1 MDGGRGGTQE
11 QRCCMRAPAPPGLAR
26 RMEKTPSPPPP
37 SPVVLIVEDDEA
49 KRYMLARMLEL
60 AGFRTREAAN
70 ASEAFTLVR
79 EGPDVLLL
87 DVRLPDLTGFEV
99 SRRLKADPAT
109 ASIPIIQMSASFTTT
124 QDKTQGLLGGADGY
138 LVAPV
143 EPEELV
149 ATLRTVLRTH
159 EVARERAQL
168 LESER
173 TARAALEA
181 ANAQLRTQVDI
192 LANVQDSIIVT
203 DLSGRI
209 TYWNVG
215 AMQLFGYSAE
225 EMVGQSLAAIYPSQS
240 PQELEK
246 GLARIITQGERSGE
260 WLGRRKDGSEVWIN
274 IRTVPMRSAQGEPT
288 GFIGVS
294 RDITELRNLR
304 ADALHRAEL
313 AQQLIGIVS
322 HDLRNPL
329 TAITLAAESGLRKE
343 GRDEAAQVRLLTRI
357 RSSAERMTRMVRDL
371 LDFTQA
377 SMGGGIVLNP
387 QPIDL
392 HELARQVVEEVQFAH
407 PGRTLRLECTGDSE
421 GTLDADRIAQV
432 LTNLLTNAL
441 QYSPPDTP
449 VTVSSTSEAGMLQ
462 LRVHNLGDP
471 ISPEDQ
477 QHIFEPLQRGAA
489 EMDSAQRSIG
499 LGLFIVN
506 HLVRAHHGHIQVR
519 SSREEGTTFQVHL
532 PRDARAAGSSKA

>member
-1 MDGGRGGTQE
+1 
-11 QRCCMRAPAPPGLAR
+11 
-26 RMEKTPSPPPP
+26 
-37 SPVVLIVEDDEA
+37 VLIVEDDEA

-70 ASEAFTLVR
+70 AGEAFALAR
-79 EGPDVLLL
+79 EAPDILLL
-87 DVRLPDLTGFEV
+87 DVRLPDMTGFEV
-99 SRRLKADPAT
+99 SRRLKGDPAT

-124 QDKTQGLLGGADGY
+124 KDKAQGLLGGADGY

-173 TARAALEA
+173 AARAALEA

-203 DLSGRI
+203 DLSGLI
-209 TYWNVG
+209 TYWNEG
-215 AMQLFGYSAE
+215 ATQLFGYSAG
-225 EMVGQSLAAIYPSQS
+225 EMLGQSLAAIYPSQS
-240 PQELEK
+240 HQELAA
-246 GLARIITQGERSGE
+246 GLARIIHAGARTGE
-260 WLGRRKDGSEVWIN
+260 WLGRRKDGSEVWVN

-294 RDITELRNLR
+294 RDVTELRNLR
-304 ADALHRAEL
+304 ADALRQAEL

-329 TAITLAAESGLRKE
+329 TAITLAAESGLRKQ
-343 GRDEAAQVRLLTRI
+343 GRDENAQVRLLTRI
-357 RSSAERMTRMVRDL
+357 HSSAERMTRMVREL

-377 SMGGGIVLNP
+377 SLGGGIALNA
-387 QPIDL
+387 QPMDL
-392 HELARQVVEEVQFAH
+392 HELTRQVVEEVQFAH
-407 PGRTLRLECTGDSE
+407 PERTLQVECTGDGK
-421 GTLDADRIAQV
+421 GTLDADRMAQV

-441 QYSPPDTP
+441 QYSPSDSP
-449 VTVSSTSEAGMLQ
+449 VTVSSTSEDGALC
-462 LRVHNLGDP
+462 LRVHNLGTP
-471 ISPEDQ
+471 IPPEDQ
-477 QHIFEPLQRGAA
+477 QHIFEPLQRGADR
-489 EMDSAQRSIG
+489 MDSTQRSIG

-506 HLVRAHHGHIQVR
+506 HLVRAHRGDIQVR
-519 SSREEGTTFQVHL
+519 SSREEGTTFVVRL
-532 PRDARAAGSSKA
+532 PRDPEDAHRQ

>member
-1 MDGGRGGTQE
+1 
-11 QRCCMRAPAPPGLAR
+11 
-26 RMEKTPSPPPP
+26 MEKTPSSQPP
-37 SPVVLIVEDDEA
+37 SPVVLIVEDDDA
-49 KRYMLARMLEL
+49 RRYLLARTLEL
-60 AGFRTREAAN
+60 AGFRTWQAAT
-70 ASEAFTLVR
+70 AGEAFQLAR

-109 ASIPIIQMSASFTTT
+109 AALPIIQMSANFTTT

-173 TARAALEA
+173 AARTELEA
-181 ANAQLRTQVDI
+181 VNAQLRTQVHI
-192 LANVQDSIIVT
+192 LANVQDSIIVS
-203 DLSGRI
+203 DLSGLI
-209 TYWNVG
+209 TYWNEG
-215 AMQLFGYSAE
+215 ATQLFGYSAG
-225 EMVGQSLAAIYPSQS
+225 EMMGQSVARLYPSQS
-240 PQELEK
+240 AEELAA
-246 GLARIITQGERSGE
+246 GLARILTTGERKGE
-260 WLGRRKDGSEVWIN
+260 WLGRRKDGSEVWVG
-274 IRTVPMRSAQGEPT
+274 IRTVPIRSAGGELS
-288 GFIGVS
+288 GFIGVG
-294 RDITELRNLR
+294 RDVTELRELR
-304 ADALHRAEL
+304 AEALRRAEL
-313 AQQLIGIVS
+313 SQQLMGIVS

-329 TAITLAAESGLRKE
+329 TAITLAAESGLRKQ

-357 RSSAERMTRMVRDL
+357 RSSAERMTRMVREL

-377 SMGGGIVLNP
+377 SMGSGIIIQP
-387 QPIDL
+387 QPVDL
-392 HELARQVVEEVQFAH
+392 HELARQVVEEVQFAY
-407 PGRTLRLECTGDSE
+407 PGRTLRLECTGAGE

-449 VTVSSTSEAGMLQ
+449 VTVSSTSEDGMLQ
-462 LRVHNLGDP
+462 LRVHNLGTP

-477 QHIFEPLQRGAA
+477 RHIFEPMRRGANRT
-489 EMDSAQRSIG
+489 DNAQRSIG
-499 LGLFIVN
+499 LGLFIVK
-506 HLVRAHHGHIQVR
+506 HVVRAHHGDIQVR
-519 SSREEGTTFQVHL
+519 SNREEGTTFRVRL
-532 PRDARAAGSSKA
+532 PRDARNAGSSRE

>member
-1 MDGGRGGTQE
+1 
-11 QRCCMRAPAPPGLAR
+11 
-26 RMEKTPSPPPP
+26 MEKTPSPQPP

-49 KRYMLARMLEL
+49 KRYMLARTLEL

-70 ASEAFTLVR
+70 AADALTLAREA
-79 EGPDVLLL
+79 PDVLLL

-99 SRRLKADPAT
+99 SRRLKGDPAT

-124 QDKTQGLLGGADGY
+124 QDKTQGLMGGADGY

-173 TARAALEA
+173 AARAALEA

-203 DLSGRI
+203 DLSGVI
-209 TYWNVG
+209 TYWNEG
-215 AMQLFGYSAE
+215 ATQLFGYTAG
-225 EMVGQSLAAIYPSQS
+225 EMLGQSLVAIYPSQS
-240 PQELEK
+240 QQELAE
-246 GLARIITQGERSGE
+246 GLAHVIATGARTGE

-274 IRTVPMRSAQGEPT
+274 VRTVPMRSAQGAPT

-304 ADALHRAEL
+304 ADALRRAEL
-313 AQQLIGIVS
+313 AQQFVGIVS

-343 GRDEAAQVRLLTRI
+343 GRDAAAQVRLLTRI

-377 SMGGGIVLNP
+377 SMGSGITLNL
-387 QPIDL
+387 QPVDL
-392 HELARQVVEEVQFAH
+392 HELTRQVVEEVQFAY
-407 PGRTLRLECTGDSE
+407 PGRTLRVECSGDGE
-421 GTLDADRIAQV
+421 GLVDADRMAQV
-432 LTNLLTNAL
+432 LTNLLSNAL
-441 QYSPPDTP
+441 QYSPSETP
-449 VTVSSTSEAGMLQ
+449 VTVGCEGDADTLR
-462 LRVHNLGDP
+462 LRVHNLGSP
-471 ISPEDQ
+471 ISPEDLQ
-477 QHIFEPLQRGAA
+477 RIFAPLQRGAA
-489 EMDSAQRSIG
+489 GMDSAQRSIG
-499 LGLFIVN
+499 LGLFIVK
-506 HLVRAHHGHIQVR
+506 HLVRAHQGDIQVC
-519 SSREEGTTFQVHL
+519 SHREEGTTFTVRV
-532 PRDARAAGSSKA
+532 PRGLSAGEDAGPSTA

>member
-1 MDGGRGGTQE
+1 
-11 QRCCMRAPAPPGLAR
+11 
-26 RMEKTPSPPPP
+26 MEKTPSHPPP
-37 SPVVLIVEDDEA
+37 SPVVLIVEDDDA

-60 AGFRTREAAN
+60 AGFKTREAPNGRVALGL
-70 ASEAFTLVR
+70 AREA
-79 EGPDVLLL
+79 PDVLLL
-87 DVRLPDLTGFEV
+87 DVRLPDMTGFEV
-99 SRRLKADPAT
+99 SRRLKEDPAT

-124 QDKTQGLLGGADGY
+124 HDKTQGLLGGADGY

-173 TARAALEA
+173 AARAALEA

-192 LANVQDSIIVT
+192 LANVQDSIIVS

-209 TYWNVG
+209 TYWNEG
-215 AMQLFGYSAE
+215 ATQLFGYTAG
-225 EMVGQSLAAIYPSQS
+225 EMLGQSVARLYPSQS
-240 PQELEK
+240 STEPATGLSRVMEL
-246 GLARIITQGERSGE
+246 GTRTGE
-260 WLGRRKDGSEVWIN
+260 WLGRRKDGTEVWVN
-274 IRTVPMRSAQGEPT
+274 IRTVPIRSAQGEPT

-294 RDITELRNLR
+294 RDVTELRGLR
-304 ADALHRAEL
+304 AEALHQAEL

-377 SMGGGIVLNP
+377 SMGGGIALNP
-387 QPIDL
+387 QPVDL

-407 PGRTLRLECTGDSE
+407 PGRTLRLECTGDGE
-421 GTLDADRIAQV
+421 GTLDADRVAQV

-441 QYSPPDTP
+441 QYSPPETP
-449 VTVSSTSEAGMLQ
+449 VTVSSTGEDGTLR
-462 LRVHNLGDP
+462 LRVHNLGNP

-477 QHIFEPLQRGAA
+477 RRIFEPLQRGA
-489 EMDSAQRSIG
+489 ERMDSTQRSIG
-499 LGLFIVN
+499 LGLFIVK
-506 HLVRAHHGHIQVR
+506 HLVRTHHGDIQVR
-519 SSREEGTTFQVHL
+519 STREEGTTFQVRL
-532 PRDARAAGSSKA
+532 PRDTRDAGSSQD

>member
-1 MDGGRGGTQE
+1 
-11 QRCCMRAPAPPGLAR
+11 
-26 RMEKTPSPPPP
+26 MEKPPSPQPP

-60 AGFRTREAAN
+60 AGFRTREASTA
-70 ASEAFTLVR
+70 AEALTLAR

-99 SRRLKADPAT
+99 SRRLKQDPAT

-124 QDKTQGLLGGADGY
+124 RDKAQGLLGGADGY

-173 TARAALEA
+173 AARAALEA

-209 TYWNVG
+209 TYWNEG
-215 AMQLFGYSAE
+215 ATQLFGYSAG
-225 EMVGQSLAAIYPSQS
+225 EMMGQSLAAIYPRQSSQD
-240 PQELEK
+240 LAN
-246 GLARIITQGERSGE
+246 GLARVISVGARTGE

-274 IRTVPMRSAQGEPT
+274 VRTVPMRSAQGEPT

-294 RDITELRNLR
+294 RDITELRELR
-304 ADALHRAEL
+304 ADALRRAEL
-313 AQQLIGIVS
+313 AQQFVGIVS

-329 TAITLAAESGLRKE
+329 TAITLAAESGLRKQ
-343 GRDEAAQVRLLTRI
+343 GRDEATQVRLLTRI
-357 RSSAERMTRMVRDL
+357 RSSADRMTRMVRDL

-377 SMGGGIVLNP
+377 SMAGGITVNP
-387 QPIDL
+387 QPVDL
-392 HELARQVVEEVQFAH
+392 HELTRHVVEEVQFAH
-407 PGRTLRLECTGDSE
+407 PGRTLQVECAGDGV
-421 GTLDADRIAQV
+421 GTLDADRMAQV

-441 QYSPPDTP
+441 QYSPPETP
-449 VTVSSTSEAGMLQ
+449 VTVSCTSEGGSLR
-462 LRVHNLGDP
+462 LRVHNLGKP
-471 ISPEDQ
+471 ISPEDLER
-477 QHIFEPLQRGAA
+477 IFEPLQRGAT
-489 EMDSAQRSIG
+489 EMDSTQRSIG
-499 LGLFIVN
+499 LGLFIVK
-506 HLVRAHHGHIQVR
+506 HLVRAHHGDIQVH
-519 SSREEGTTFQVHL
+519 SSLEAGTTFTVRV
-532 PRDARAAGSSKA
+532 PRGESAAEDAGSSTA

>member
-1 MDGGRGGTQE
+1 
-11 QRCCMRAPAPPGLAR
+11 
-26 RMEKTPSPPPP
+26 MEKTPSSQPP
-37 SPVVLIVEDDEA
+37 SPVVLIVEDDDA
-49 KRYMLARMLEL
+49 KRYLLSRRLEL
-60 AGFRTREAAN
+60 AGFRTWQAAT
-70 ASEAFTLVR
+70 ASEAFLLAR
-79 EGPDVLLL
+79 QGPDILLL

-99 SRRLKADPAT
+99 SRRLKEDPAT

-159 EVARERAQL
+159 EVARERMKL

-173 TARAALEA
+173 AVRAALEA

-192 LANVQDSIIVT
+192 LANVMDSIIVS

-209 TYWNVG
+209 TYWNEG
-215 AMQLFGYSAE
+215 ATQLFGYSAE
-225 EMVGQSLAAIYPSQS
+225 EMLGQSVAMLYPSRSTEELAA
-240 PQELEK
+240 
-246 GLARIITQGERSGE
+246 GLAHVITTGERSGE
-260 WLGRRKDGSEVWIN
+260 WLGRRKNGSEVWVSV
-274 IRTVPMRSAQGEPT
+274 RTVPMRSAEGEPT

-304 ADALHRAEL
+304 AEALRRAEL

-329 TAITLAAESGLRKE
+329 TAITLAAESGLRKQ
-343 GRDEAAQVRLLTRI
+343 GQDEATQVRLLTRI

-377 SMGGGIVLNP
+377 SIGGGIAPNP
-387 QPIDL
+387 QPVDL
-392 HELARQVVEEVQFAH
+392 HELTRQVVEEVQFAH
-407 PGRTLRLECTGDSE
+407 PGRTFRLECTGDGK
-421 GTLDADRIAQV
+421 GTLDADRITQV

-441 QYSPPDTP
+441 QYSPPDSP
-449 VTVSSTSEAGMLQ
+449 VTVSSMGEDDTLQ
-462 LRVHNLGDP
+462 LRVHNQGPP

-477 QHIFEPLQRGAA
+477 QRIFEPLQRGADRA
-489 EMDSAQRSIG
+489 DNTQRSIG
-499 LGLFIVN
+499 LGLFIVS
-506 HLVRAHHGHIQVR
+506 HLVRAHHGDIQVC
-519 SSREEGTTFQVHL
+519 SSHEEGTSFRVRI
-532 PRDARAAGSSKA
+532 PRHTRDAGSSKG

>member
-1 MDGGRGGTQE
+1 
-11 QRCCMRAPAPPGLAR
+11 
-26 RMEKTPSPPPP
+26 MEKTPSPPPP

-70 ASEAFTLVR
+70 AAEALALAR
-79 EGPDVLLL
+79 EAPDVLLL

-99 SRRLKADPAT
+99 SRRLKEDPAT
-109 ASIPIIQMSASFTTT
+109 SSIPIIQMSASFTTT

-168 LESER
+168 LASER
-173 TARAALEA
+173 AARAALEA

-192 LANVQDSIIVT
+192 LANVQDSIIVS

-209 TYWNVG
+209 TYWNEG
-215 AMQLFGYSAE
+215 ATLLFGYDAAE
-225 EMVGQSLAAIYPSQS
+225 MLGQSVALLYPSQAS
-240 PQELEK
+240 QELAK
-246 GLARIITQGERSGE
+246 GLADVITTGERSGE
-260 WLGRRKDGSEVWIN
+260 WLGRRKDGSEVWVSV
-274 IRTVPMRSAQGEPT
+274 RTVPMRSAQGAPT

-294 RDITELRNLR
+294 RDITELRALR

-313 AQQLIGIVS
+313 AQQLMGIVS

-377 SMGGGIVLNP
+377 SIGGGIVLNL

-392 HELARQVVEEVQFAH
+392 HELTRQVVEEVQFAH
-407 PGRTLRLECTGDSE
+407 PGRKLRVECTGDGE
-421 GTLDADRIAQV
+421 GTLDADRVAQV

-441 QYSPPDTP
+441 QYSPSDTP
-449 VTVSSTSEAGMLQ
+449 VTVRSIGEDGT
-462 LRVHNLGDP
+462 LRLCVHNLGTP

-477 QHIFEPLQRGAA
+477 RHIFEPLQRGADRT
-489 EMDSAQRSIG
+489 DSAQRSIG

-506 HLVRAHHGHIQVR
+506 HLVRAHHGDIQVR
-519 SSREEGTTFQVHL
+519 SSPEEGTTFQVRL
-532 PRDARAAGSSKA
+532 PRHVGDAGSSKD

>member
-1 MDGGRGGTQE
+1 
-11 QRCCMRAPAPPGLAR
+11 
-26 RMEKTPSPPPP
+26 MEKTPSPPPP

>member
-1 MDGGRGGTQE
+1 
-11 QRCCMRAPAPPGLAR
+11 
-26 RMEKTPSPPPP
+26 MEKTPSQQPP

-60 AGFRTREAAN
+60 AGFRTREAAT
-70 ASEAFTLVR
+70 AADALTLAR

-99 SRRLKADPAT
+99 SRRLKQDPAT
-109 ASIPIIQMSASFTTT
+109 SSIPIIQMSASFTTT

-173 TARAALEA
+173 AARAALEA

-203 DLSGRI
+203 NLSGRI
-209 TYWNVG
+209 TYWNEG
-215 AMQLFGYSAE
+215 ATQLFGYSAE
-225 EMVGQSLAAIYPSQS
+225 EMMGQSLAAIYPSQS

-246 GLARIITQGERSGE
+246 GLALGARTGE
-260 WLGRRKDGSEVWIN
+260 WMGRRKDGSEVWIN

-304 ADALHRAEL
+304 AEALRRAEL
-313 AQQLIGIVS
+313 AQQFVGIVS

-329 TAITLAAESGLRKE
+329 TAITLAAESGLRKQ
-343 GRDEAAQVRLLTRI
+343 GRDEATQVRLLTRI
-357 RSSAERMTRMVRDL
+357 RSSAARMTRMVRDL

-377 SMGGGIVLNP
+377 SMAGGIPLNP
-387 QPIDL
+387 QPVDL
-392 HELARQVVEEVQFAH
+392 HELIRQVVEEVQFAH
-407 PGRTLRLECTGDSE
+407 PGRTLRVECTGDGV
-421 GTLDADRIAQV
+421 GTLDADRMAQV

-441 QYSPPDTP
+441 QYSPPETP
-449 VTVSSTSEAGMLQ
+449 VTVSCASEDGSLR
-462 LRVHNLGDP
+462 LRVHNQGTP
-471 ISPEDQ
+471 IPPEDLER
-477 QHIFEPLQRGAA
+477 IFEPLHRGAA
-489 EMDSAQRSIG
+489 GMDSAQRSIG

-506 HLVRAHHGHIQVR
+506 HLVRAHHGDIQVH
-519 SSREEGTTFQVHL
+519 SSAEAGTTFTVRV
-532 PRDARAAGSSKA
+532 PRGASAAEDAGSPTA